1 MELTNDK
8 QLLTMLGVVFA
19 TLSSATLATVVI
31 NHRAKSEKVLGLL
44 ANLNDRMKSWWLM
57 IAIFSIAV
65 LAGGTTSIVLFFFIS
80 FIALREF
87 ITLTPT
93 HKADHRALNWA
104 FLVILPINYL
114 LIGLH
119 WYSLFAIFV
128 PVYAFLWIPI
138 RIALAG
144 DSADFL
150 ERTAKIQWG
159 LMVCVY
165 FVSYA
170 PALLNLYIPGQ
181 EPYMARL
188 LCFLVFVVQ
197 ASDIMQYVFGKTL
210 GKNKI
215 VPNIS
220 PNKTVEGFI
229 GGILSATIIGGC
241 FYWVTPFQPWQAA
254 TMALIISLAGFGG
267 GIVMSAIKRDR
278 GIKDYSTLIPGH
290 GGMIDRIDSL
300 CFAAPVFFHLTRFF
314 FAH

>member
-31 NHRAKSEKVLGLL
+31 NLRAKSEKVLGLL

-197 ASDIMQYVFGKTL
+197 ASDIMQYVFGKTM

-278 GIKDYSTLIPGH
+278 GIKDYGTLIPGH